1 MQSFPMLANHRS
13 SNAMFAMYRSSLM
26 LIMILKIVQHDP
38 ESPYVCQFGPWQIS
52 VCSTCKEPGLEK
64 EKCPA
69 PFLHLVKLSLSETL
83 ADFIIISKP
92 RFVKTLLTLRARWG
106 VGQLVLR
113 RSTVPDES
121 TF

>member
-1 MQSFPMLANHRS
+1 MIRNHLMCVNSVRGKFPFAVLARNQVWKKKNVQSP
-13 SNAMFAMYRSSLM
+13 
-26 LIMILKIVQHDP
+26 
-38 ESPYVCQFGPWQIS
+38 FGQD
-52 VCSTCKEPGLEK
+52 
-64 EKCPA
+64 A
-69 PFLHLVKLSLSETL
+69 KLSLSERL